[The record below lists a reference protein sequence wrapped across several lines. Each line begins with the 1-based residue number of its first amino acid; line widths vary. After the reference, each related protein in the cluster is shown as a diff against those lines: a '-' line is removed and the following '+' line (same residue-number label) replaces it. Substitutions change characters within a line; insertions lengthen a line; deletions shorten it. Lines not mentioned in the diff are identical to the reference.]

1 LQPGSR
7 IGILNFASA
16 TKPGGGFLS
25 GAQAQE
31 ESIARSSNIYPSLIS
46 DSAKP
51 FYASHKH
58 DNRGCYY
65 THHIIWSEDVSV
77 FRDDEG
83 GWHEPYQV
91 DIVTSPAVNAGV
103 VLSRA
108 QDKAYEEQRIEA
120 VMKERMARVLYV
132 FESRGVERIVL
143 GSFGTGVFRNK
154 VEMVARLWAELLKGR
169 FAESFEQV
177 VFGIVDEKTCE
188 EFREVFEHI
197 MG

>member
-1 LQPGSR
+1 M
-7 IGILNFASA
+7 
-16 TKPGGGFLS
+16 
-25 GAQAQE
+25 
-31 ESIARSSNIYPSLIS
+31 
-46 DSAKP
+46 
-51 FYASHKH
+51 
-58 DNRGCYY
+58 
-65 THHIIWSEDVSV
+65 
-77 FRDDEG
+77 
-83 GWHEPYQV
+83 
-91 DIVTSPAVNAGV
+91 NAGV